1 MLGTNEE
8 TAKIYKTGFA
18 KLWHAAVSKPQSV
31 GFLSKKTGCD
41 KFES

>member
-8 TAKIYKTGFA
+8 VAKIFKTGFA
-18 KLWHAAVSKPQSV
+18 KLWHAAVSKPQWV